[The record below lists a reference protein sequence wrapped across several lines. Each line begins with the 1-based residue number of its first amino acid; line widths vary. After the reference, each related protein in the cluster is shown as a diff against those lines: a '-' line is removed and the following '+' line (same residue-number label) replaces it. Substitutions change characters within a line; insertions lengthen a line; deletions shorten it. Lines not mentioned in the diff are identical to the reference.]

1 MHIDISKRVIK
12 RVISLSLFLMFLT
25 TTSIAQDIAI
35 GAWKAHLPF
44 RKGVSVTQSADKVF
58 LAYES
63 QIAVVDK
70 EELSIE
76 RLNKV
81 NGLSD
86 VNIRM
91 IRYNQEN
98 STLIVAYENGNIDL
112 IKDGQV
118 INIVHIKETLTYTDK
133 AINHISFDGEFAYLA
148 CNFGVVQLN
157 VNRNEIKGTF
167 PFSNPEKVN
176 ATAVFQGVIYAFTD
190 EGIFEGDPFLNLLD
204 FSNWK
209 KQDELNNLWST
220 TSTHAATIFQNK
232 MYAGINDTLMV
243 FENNLWQPFTVY
255 EWSVSD
261 FDTLSQFYNPSYEIK
276 YIEPNF
282 LDTELVITWIGK
294 TGPARMTSLS
304 AEGTYYI
311 GYNPQ
316 YFANLNQVIADQRGR
331 RWYVDEFRG
340 GFYQSAGVNTA
351 VSPNAPFDKGVQGLA
366 VSETGQVWVA
376 SGTIENWT
384 GTGDYSGTYLL
395 NEGFWKRYSN
405 NEYSIL
411 EGVPDH
417 IRVATHP
424 TNGKTYVGTFGD
436 GVVEIDG
443 DNVTVFKENSSLQ
456 PDVLDQTKYKV
467 SGIAFDE
474 DGNLWVS
481 NFGADRP
488 ISVLKTDGTWE
499 SFDAPSAFKRI
510 TDVIVDYNGYK
521 WFATKSSG
529 NGNGIL
535 VFDEGDLNISGDERY
550 AVLTADN
557 TKLPNNDVISL
568 AVDNDGEVWVGTS
581 QGTMLFECTYAVFD
595 GECEGRRA
603 VASADDFGDYLLNTQ
618 TVNAILV
625 DGANRKWFGTTA
637 GIFVQ
642 SEDGEE
648 EVLRLNE
655 DNSPL
660 YSNNITAFAM
670 NYETGEVYIG
680 TDRGLIS
687 YKSDATRGIEVHNET
702 AVIAYPNPVRPEY
715 EGVIAIRGLVENAN
729 VKITDING
737 VLIYETTANGGQAIW
752 DGRDYNGR
760 KAASGV
766 YLVFSARRDGL
777 DALVT
782 KILFIN

>member
-1 MHIDISKRVIK
+1 MYIDMSSVFQKVICH
-12 RVISLSLFLMFLT
+12 SFLLLIF
-25 TTSIAQDIAI
+25 TTSIVAQDIAI
-35 GAWKAHLPF
+35 GDWQAHLPF
-44 RKGVSVTQSADKVF
+44 RKGVSVTQSADEVF

-63 QIAVVDK
+63 QIAIVDK

-86 VNIRM
+86 INIRM
-91 IRYNQEN
+91 IRYNQDN
-98 STLIVAYENGNIDL
+98 STLLVAYENGNIDL
-112 IKDGQV
+112 IKDGQI

-133 AINHISFDGEFAYLA
+133 AINHIAFAGEYAYLA
-148 CNFGVVQLN
+148 CNFGVVQVN
-157 VNRNEIKGTF
+157 INRNEIKGTF

-176 ATAVFQGVIYAFTD
+176 ATAVSQGKIYAFTD
-190 EGIFEGDPFLNLLD
+190 DGIFEGDTTLNLLD
-204 FSNWK
+204 FSNWR
-209 KQDELNNLWST
+209 KQDETNNLWSVV
-220 TSTHAATIFQNK
+220 SSQAATIFQEK
-232 MYAGINDTLMV
+232 MYADINDTLKI
-243 FENNLWQPFTVY
+243 FENNEWQSFTVL
-255 EWSVSD
+255 EWSVND
-261 FDTLSQFYNPSYEIK
+261 FDTLSQFYNLSYEIK
-276 YIEPNF
+276 HMEPNYSN
-282 LDTELVITWIGK
+282 TEIVITWIGK
-294 TGPARMTSLS
+294 TGPARMTSL
-304 AEGTYYI
+304 AADGTYYI

-340 GFYQSAGVNTA
+340 GFYQSGGVNTA
-351 VSPNAPFDKGVQGLA
+351 VSPNAPFDKDVQGLA
-366 VSETGQVWVA
+366 VGENGQVWVA
-376 SGTIENWT
+376 SGTIDNWT

-395 NEGFWKRYSN
+395 NNGFWQRYSN
-405 NEYSIL
+405 NEYPAL

-417 IRVATHP
+417 IRVVTHP
-424 TNGKTYVGTFGD
+424 TNDKTYIGTFGD

-443 DNVTVFKENSSLQ
+443 DNITVFKENSSLQ

-467 SGIAFDE
+467 SGVAFDDE
-474 DGNLWVS
+474 GNLWVS

-488 ISVLKTDGTWE
+488 ISVLKSNGTWE

-510 TDVIVDYNGYK
+510 TDVIVDYNGFK

-535 VFDEGDLNISGDERY
+535 VFDEGDLNIAGDERY

-557 TKLPNNDVISL
+557 SLLPNNDVISL
-568 AVDNDGEVWVGTS
+568 AVDNDGEIWVGTS
-581 QGTMLFECTYAVFD
+581 QGTIVFECSYAVFD
-595 GECEGRRA
+595 GECLGRPI
-603 VASADDFGDYLLNTQ
+603 VTSADDFGDYLLKAQTINT
-618 TVNAILV
+618 ILV

-648 EVLRLNE
+648 EVLRFNV

-660 YSNNITAFAM
+660 FSNNITALSM
-670 NYETGEVYIG
+670 NHQTGEVYIG

-687 YKSDATRGIEVHNET
+687 YKSDATRGEEVHTESN
-702 AVIAYPNPVRPEY
+702 VVAYPNPVRPDY
-715 EGVIAIRGLVENAN
+715 EGLIAIRGLVENAN

-737 VLIYETTANGGQAIW
+737 VLIYETRANGGQAIW

-777 DALVT
+777 DAMVT